1 MDIFSAVLI
10 FDIFYF
16 VLKTV
21 FKRDSF
27 SSTELDTGYG
37 RIIIWQAI
45 MVLSGVVVKMNH
57 LKGFA
62 LSPLCFNILFII
74 CCLFLIYSIFM
85 MWYMKKHKIKT
96 YEDLFLKN
104 KMDKSTILFFG
115 ATLGIGISMLIYL
128 FLVLKLI
135 VVLVIGGIF

>member
-1 MDIFSAVLI
+1 MDIFSAVII
-10 FDIFYF
+10 FDVFYF
-16 VLKTV
+16 FLTTLFNKNTT
-21 FKRDSF
+21 F
-27 SSTELDTGYG
+27 STDLDTGYG
-37 RIIIWQAI
+37 RVIIWQTI

-96 YEDLFLKN
+96 YKDLFFKN
-104 KMDKSTILFFG
+104 KMNKSTILFFG